1 MNSQNETKILI
12 LSLLIPGCILG
23 LGLSGFISIFGKS
36 NSSLLPLTQD
46 KATSELTSGRL
57 SLGDKIL
64 VAADTNPDKQSGVKA
79 FAQGDFATAYSKLKA
94 ALKVNRNDPEALIY
108 YNNAKVSQSDPVKIA
123 VSVPIGGNLDVAK
136 EILRGVA
143 QAQDEVNQS
152 GDLKLQVEIANDDND
167 PAIAQQIATEFVKD
181 TSILAVVGHNASDAS
196 IAAAPVYQQGGLVTI
211 SPTSFAQNLSGI
223 GSYLFRTVPSIGSVA
238 DSLSDYVLKTAYKT
252 NVAICADSKSIDNQ
266 SFRDEFVKA
275 VEAAGGKINPTVC
288 DLSAPDFNPSSTISR
303 AISSGADSLVLAPYV
318 GRIDRALE
326 VARFNQGRLALFGS
340 PTLYTFKTLQSGKA
354 DVSGIVLAVPWHPT
368 AIPGNQFPNQANQ
381 LWGGLVNW
389 RSATAYDATLAIIT
403 GLKQGRRSRDGLQ
416 KTLSSPDFSANGAT
430 GSIQFLSTGDRNGSP
445 IFIKVQPGNQS
456 GTSYDFVPVPFA
468 SLPK

>member
-1 MNSQNETKILI
+1 MKSQSETKILI

-23 LGLSGFISIFGKS
+23 LGLSWFMSISGQNNNK
-36 NSSLLPLTQD
+36 LLPLNQKESTS
-46 KATSELTSGRL
+46 KLTSERL
-57 SLGDKIL
+57 SFGDKIL
-64 VAADTNPDKQSGVKA
+64 VAADTNPNKQAGVKA
-79 FAQGDFATAYSKLKA
+79 FAQGDFSTAYSKFKS

-123 VSVPIGGNLDVAK
+123 VSVPIGDNLDVAK

-181 TSILAVVGHNASDAS
+181 TSILGVVGHNASNAS

-223 GSYLFRTVPSIGSVA
+223 GSYLFRTVPSISSVA
-238 DSLSDYVLKTAYKT
+238 DSLSDYVLKRAYKT
-252 NVAICADSKSIDNQ
+252 NIAICVDSKSIDNQ

-275 VEAAGGKINPTVC
+275 IEAAGGKINPTVC
-288 DLSAPDFNPSSTISR
+288 DLSAPDFNPSSTISQ

-326 VARFNQGRLALFGS
+326 VARFNQGRLAL
-340 PTLYTFKTLQSGKA
+340 
-354 DVSGIVLAVPWHPT
+354 LAVLRCTHSKPYSRERR
-368 AIPGNQFPNQANQ
+368 I
-381 LWGGLVNW
+381 L
-389 RSATAYDATLAIIT
+389 T
-403 GLKQGRRSRDGLQ
+403 G
-416 KTLSSPDFSANGAT
+416 
-430 GSIQFLSTGDRNGSP
+430 
-445 IFIKVQPGNQS
+445 
-456 GTSYDFVPVPFA
+456 
-468 SLPK
+468 